1 MPNRISGSNR
11 IPGTKSILLLTL
23 AGLIS
28 GFLSVAAGNMHS
40 FASGNDAIAL
50 VYKGLLFG
58 FCVSA
63 CFVLFERVRAIWRI
77 AGFIVACVAA
87 DMASF
92 YVAQWVNSINVSS
105 PSDPMGLEMPV
116 SMFLAAGFAG
126 AFIILGAGLLLFGPA
141 GMNWKAFASVFLG
154 GVAGALLGILGWR
167 MDDTSVLFVA
177 WQAGIALLLGL
188 ILAHERS
195 RTAAEVRAL

>member
-1 MPNRISGSNR
+1 MANRIS
-11 IPGTKSILLLTL
+11 GTKSILLLTL

-40 FASGNDAIAL
+40 FAPGGDAFGL
-50 VYKGLLFG
+50 VYKGLIFG
-58 FCVSA
+58 FCASA
-63 CFVLFERVRAIWRI
+63 YFAIFERVRAVWRI

-92 YVAQWVNSINVSS
+92 YLAQQVYSMNVSS
-105 PSDPMGLEMPV
+105 PPDPMGLEMPA

-126 AFIILGAGLLLFGPA
+126 AFIILGTGLLLFGPR
-141 GMNWKAFASVFLG
+141 GMNWKAFVSVFLG
-154 GVAGALLGILGWR
+154 GVAGALLGILGGR

-195 RTAAEVRAL
+195 RTAVEVRAAKV